1 MTCSTHNAV
10 YRPRIFILYGVFF
23 SVFTKGKRNTW
34 TFLLGRGHFIL
45 PGWAEPCFS
54 LFFSRLCDP
63 LSEPITASPA
73 FPSCVSRT
81 SIPTSLP
88 VLYKIVCVRFEI
100 DVQQLSMRV
109 WAETRLARST
119 RALLLPPRTRCL
131 FCLTLFVFAVFFYC
145 SVSARPLLYTPPSS
159 RASSLKPIPWQPVAA
174 SPWKGRQPLCGATA
188 TQRNIRQRGMLHY

>member
-63 LSEPITASPA
+63 HSEPITASPA

-100 DVQQLSMRV
+100 DVQQLSMSWDPAGSVNPCSPSPPSHSLSVLSHSLCLCRFF
-109 WAETRLARST
+109 
-119 RALLLPPRTRCL
+119 LLLRLCQTSTLHSPLLPRLLLETNSL
-131 FCLTLFVFAVFFYC
+131 ATSC
-145 SVSARPLLYTPPSS
+145 SVS
-159 RASSLKPIPWQPVAA
+159 LK
-174 SPWKGRQPLCGATA
+174 R
-188 TQRNIRQRGMLHY
+188 